1 MGFHR
6 RDIVNALW
14 AIGLPFPIAAVCT
27 ILMTAVIDHTSLMDL
42 NQVPE
47 ETTSLGVTVVTVA
60 YWAAMLLSS
69 AAGYVF
75 ARRLFVR
82 HAITVAVIYFPLMCY
97 VLTWFSLGLQ
107 IAVFGGP

>member
-1 MGFHR
+1 
-6 RDIVNALW
+6 
-14 AIGLPFPIAAVCT
+14 
-27 ILMTAVIDHTSLMDL
+27 
-42 NQVPE
+42 
-47 ETTSLGVTVVTVA
+47 
-60 YWAAMLLSS
+60 
-69 AAGYVF
+69 VF